1 MSVLFGEIRQLGYV
15 VTDIEAAMR
24 HWAET
29 LGVGPWFYLERLPVR
44 DFRYRGEPSDAV
56 FSVALAH
63 SGATQVEL
71 IQPRNDAPS
80 MYRDFLRAG
89 REGLQHVSTWPVD
102 YDGVLK
108 AALARGLKVGQS
120 GDTSRGPF
128 AYFETEARPGTVME
142 IAAYTPTR
150 KRVFDAVEAAAR
162 DWDGRDPIR
171 TAWPE

>member
-1 MSVLFGEIRQLGYV
+1 MSRLFGEIRQLGYV
-15 VTDIEAAMR
+15 VRDIEDAMR

-29 LGVGPWFYLERLPVR
+29 LGVGPWFYLERFPVR
-44 DFRYRGEPSDAV
+44 DFRYKGEPSAAA

-71 IQPRNDAPS
+71 IQPRDDGPS
-80 MYRDFLRAG
+80 MYRDFLAGG
-89 REGLQHVSTWPVD
+89 REGLQHVSAWPVD
-102 YDGVLK
+102 YDGVLR

-142 IAAYTPTR
+142 IAALTPTR
-150 KRVFDAVEAAAR
+150 SRVFQAVEAAAR
-162 DWDGRDPIR
+162 GWDGRDPIR
-171 TAWPE
+171 TTWPE